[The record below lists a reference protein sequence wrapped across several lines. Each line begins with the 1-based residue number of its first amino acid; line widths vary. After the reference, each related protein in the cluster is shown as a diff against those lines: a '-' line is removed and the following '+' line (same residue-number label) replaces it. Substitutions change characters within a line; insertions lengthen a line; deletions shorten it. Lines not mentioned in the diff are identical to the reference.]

1 MSFRATFAVI
11 TIALALTAASLAQE
25 PTVYAPGDGVS
36 LPTVTRQVGPQYT
49 QEAMQNRIEGTVG
62 LSVVVLANGT
72 VGEVKVTE
80 SLDSIY
86 GLDAE
91 AVKAMKQ
98 WEFKAG
104 MKDGKAVAVR
114 VAVRMKFTLQ

>member
-1 MSFRATFAVI
+1 MTKQVRA
-11 TIALALTAASLAQE
+11 
-25 PTVYAPGDGVS
+25 
-36 LPTVTRQVGPQYT
+36 QYT

-72 VGEVKVTE
+72 VGEVNVIE

-98 WEFKAG
+98 WEFKPG
-104 MKDGKAVAVR
+104 TKDGKSVAVR
-114 VAVRMKFTLQ
+114 VAVKIKFTLR

>member
-11 TIALALTAASLAQE
+11 TIALTLTSASRAQE

-36 LPTVTRQVGPQYT
+36 LPTVTKQVGPQYT

>member
-11 TIALALTAASLAQE
+11 TIALALTAASRAQE
-25 PTVYAPGDGVS
+25 PTVYTPGDGVS
-36 LPTVTRQVGPQYT
+36 LPTVTKQVRAQYT

-72 VGEVKVTE
+72 VGEVNVTE

-104 MKDGKAVAVR
+104 TKDGKAVAVR
-114 VAVRMKFTLQ
+114 VAARMKFSLQ

>member
-11 TIALALTAASLAQE
+11 TIALTLTSASRAQE
-25 PTVYAPGDGVS
+25 PTVYTPGDGVS
-36 LPTVTRQVGPQYT
+36 LPTVTKQVRAQYT

>member
-1 MSFRATFAVI
+1 MSFRLTFAVI
-11 TIALALTAASLAQE
+11 TIALTLTSASRAQE

-36 LPTVTRQVGPQYT
+36 LPSVTKQVRAQYT

-72 VGEVKVTE
+72 VGEVNVTE

-91 AVKAMKQ
+91 AVKAMRQ
-98 WEFKAG
+98 WEFKPG
-104 MKDGKAVAVR
+104 TKDGKAVAVR
-114 VAVRMKFTLQ
+114 VTVKMKFSLQ